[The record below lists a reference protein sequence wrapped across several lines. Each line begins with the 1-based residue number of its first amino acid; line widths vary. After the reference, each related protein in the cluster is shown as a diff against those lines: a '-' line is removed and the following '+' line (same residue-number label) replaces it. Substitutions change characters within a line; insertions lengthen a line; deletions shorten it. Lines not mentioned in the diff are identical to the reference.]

1 MFNDLDFYMPVRI
14 FSGEDCLLKN
24 ASFFEKMGKKCLIIT
39 GKNSARKSGALND
52 TERALQAY
60 GIKYWIFDKIGQ
72 NPLLSVCKEA
82 GEKALSYDVDFLIGI
97 GGGSPLDATKAAAIF
112 ATNRIEA
119 TKIFDL
125 NFSVKAL
132 PFALIGTTAGT
143 GSEVSRVS
151 ILTVDSD
158 ERKKSITHDELYASV
173 AFCDPKYTYTLPEEF
188 TVSSGLDAFSH
199 AVEGYFSPKANDI
212 SDMFA
217 LRAVEAI
224 FGELRNILFRGFD
237 IVRDEQRKNLLYGS
251 IMAGFTLNTCGTSF
265 PHPLGYVLT
274 ESRDLP
280 HGRAC
285 AVFLPAYL
293 ERAAKYEEGK
303 LPAFLDSCGEK
314 YLTGVI
320 DVIRRLNKYK
330 IYMREEELQ
339 SYGKRVENLKHY
351 DNTPGK
357 FSGELSMSLMKDLF
371 SS

>member
-1 MFNDLDFYMPVRI
+1 MFNELDFYMPVRI
-14 FSGEDCLLKN
+14 YSGEGCLLKN
-24 ASFFEKMGKKCLIIT
+24 ASFFEEMGKKCLIIT
-39 GKNSARKSGALND
+39 GKESARKSGALND

-60 GIKYWIFDKIGQ
+60 GIEYRIFDKIGQ

-82 GEKALSYDVDFLIGI
+82 GEEALSHNVDFIIGI
-97 GGGSPLDATKAAAIF
+97 GGGSPLDATKVAAVF

-119 TKIFDL
+119 AKIFDL
-125 NFSVKAL
+125 NFTNKAL
-132 PFALIGTTAGT
+132 PFVLVGTTAGT

-151 ILTVDSD
+151 IVTVDSD
-158 ERKKSITHDELYASV
+158 ERKKSITHDQLYAAA
-173 AFCDPKYTYTLPEEF
+173 AFCDPRYTYSLSKDF
-188 TVSSGLDAFSH
+188 TVSTGLDAFSH
-199 AVEGYFSPKANDI
+199 AVEGYFSPKATDI

-217 LRAVEAI
+217 LRSVAMLFA
-224 FGELRNILFRGFD
+224 ELRNILFKGFD
-237 IVRDEQRKNLLYGS
+237 TVRDEQRKNLLYGS

-265 PHPLGYVLT
+265 PHPLGYILT
-274 ESRDLP
+274 ETRDLP

-293 ERAAKYEEGK
+293 ERAEIYEKEK
-303 LPAFLDSCGEK
+303 MPAFLDSCGEK

-330 IYMREEELQ
+330 VFMREEELH
-339 SYGKRVENLKHY
+339 SYEKRIENLKHY

-357 FSGELSMSLMKDLF
+357 FSGELSMALMKRLF